1 LNYQSGSHRFSAT
14 YFENRIY
21 DLIVF
26 DTTTFTPQN
35 LSRAR
40 IRGTE
45 FGYQASLA
53 GLQASAH
60 LTFQDP
66 VDEATGKLL
75 QRRAREFG
83 SLAINNASGP
93 WKLGAELVASG
104 ARFDSTNEAPG
115 TKMHGYGLVNL
126 TASYALSRDWMMRA
140 RWNNVFN
147 REYELAQNFNTP
159 GSNVFVA
166 LQYQPK

>member
-1 LNYQSGSHRFSAT
+1 
-14 YFENRIY
+14 
-21 DLIVF
+21 
-26 DTTTFTPQN
+26 
-35 LSRAR
+35 
-40 IRGTE
+40 
-45 FGYQASLA
+45 
-53 GLQASAH
+53 LQASAH

-66 VDEATGKLL
+66 VDETTGKLL

-83 SLAINNASGP
+83 SLAISNASGP

-104 ARFDSTNEAPG
+104 ARFDSIDESPG